1 MDSVEIEQ
9 PIEKIAETGSL
20 GEKII
25 KIIDEMPPEEVTLIQ
40 IMQIIG
46 PDSLLLL
53 TIFLSLVFLVPVSIP
68 GVSTVFGTGILFIGI
83 TRLFKRAL
91 WLPDKIAK
99 RTLSSDKLK
108 VGLNKALKWFT
119 RLEKLSRSHRLPW
132 MSAEGAVGIL
142 NKLSFILGALLL
154 MVPFGFVPFSNT
166 LPAIALIFLA
176 IGYLQ
181 KDGVCILL
189 GHVANVV
196 TIIYFIALTAG
207 GGMTIYQIINMIKLA
222 G

>member
-1 MDSVEIEQ
+1 MDHVENDQ
-9 PIEKIAETGSL
+9 PIEKIVETGSL
-20 GEKII
+20 GEKIV
-25 KIIDEMPPEEVTLIQ
+25 KIINDMPPVDVTLIQ
-40 IMQIIG
+40 ILQIVG
-46 PDSLLLL
+46 PDSLLLV

-68 GVSTVFGTGILFIGI
+68 GVSTVFGSGILLIGI
-83 TRLFKRAL
+83 TRLFSRPL
-91 WLPDKIAK
+91 WLPDRIGN
-99 RTLSSDKLK
+99 RTLSSEKLK
-108 VGLNKALKWFT
+108 AGLTKALKWFT
-119 RLEKLSRSHRLPW
+119 RLEKISRSHRLPW
-132 MSAEGAVGIL
+132 MSADGAVGIL

-176 IGYLQ
+176 IGYMQ

-189 GHVANVV
+189 GHVSNIA

-207 GGMTIYQIINMIKLA
+207 GGMTIYQIINLIQSA

>member
-1 MDSVEIEQ
+1 MDLVEPAQ
-9 PIEKIAETGSL
+9 SLDKIADTGSL

-25 KIIDEMPPEEVTLIQ
+25 KIIDEMPPEEVTLNQ

-68 GVSTVFGTGILFIGI
+68 GVSTVFGTAILFIGM
-83 TRLFKRAL
+83 TRLVSRNL
-91 WLPDKIAK
+91 WLPDKITK

-108 VGLNKALKWFT
+108 AGLNKALKWFT
-119 RLEKLSRSHRLPW
+119 RLEKISRSHRLPW
-132 MSAEGAVGIL
+132 MSSDGLVGII

-166 LPAIALIFLA
+166 IPAIALIFLA
-176 IGYLQ
+176 IGYMQ
-181 KDGVCILL
+181 KDGLCILL
-189 GHVANVV
+189 GHIANIG

-207 GGMTIYQIINMIKLA
+207 GGMTIYQIINLIQSA